1 MPFAKSL
8 VWSSCG
14 CFFRRLRLLRLFG
27 CRALGGQD
35 SYVELRCSSV
45 SKRYFN
51 FLLAALL
58 DRLVERNRMP
68 WQPDIAEFLNE
79 TVVEILC
86 RDRPEGLS
94 GLSGLEREIQDELI
108 DPGGELFGRVKF
120 ARPRSARLARK

>member
-1 MPFAKSL
+1 M
-8 VWSSCG
+8 
-14 CFFRRLRLLRLFG
+14 
-27 CRALGGQD
+27 
-35 SYVELRCSSV
+35 

-94 GLSGLEREIQDELI
+94 GLSGLEREIQDELLI
-108 DPGGELFGRVKF
+108 RAASCSAALSSRARVRR
-120 ARPRSARLARK
+120 AWHASD